1 MNQQAAPQPKNEKSL
16 TKSRPSSIVKRLK
29 QVAGVCDQTSVAKK
43 IPVALQLDELV
54 FGLKARYG

>member
-29 QVAGVCDQTSVAKK
+29 QLPAFVTQTSVAKK
-43 IPVALQLDELV
+43 IPVALH
-54 FGLKARYG
+54 F